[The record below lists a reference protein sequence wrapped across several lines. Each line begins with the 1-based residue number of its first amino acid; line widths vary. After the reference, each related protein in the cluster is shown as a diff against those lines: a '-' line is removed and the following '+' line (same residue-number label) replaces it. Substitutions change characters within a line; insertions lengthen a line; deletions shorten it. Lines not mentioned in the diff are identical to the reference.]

1 LPRVDLQ
8 PKSAQKYLAKE
19 LKMTDT
25 TRQKWLR
32 TAAIFVILFGP
43 VVSMAAHPLTAGLNG
58 MFVDLAFWPFDG
70 IPTLEAPA
78 TRLFSAVAGGLTV
91 GWGMM
96 IYLVATKLYPIQPQL
111 AGSIILT
118 SVLTWFVTDSLGSAV
133 AGAPANALINL
144 VFLVIFL
151 VPILS
156 TKHKPASI

>member
-1 LPRVDLQ
+1 M
-8 PKSAQKYLAKE
+8 E
-19 LKMTDT
+19 MKMTEAM
-25 TRQKWLR
+25 RQKWLK

-43 VVSMAAHPLTAGLNG
+43 VVSLAAHPMTAGLNG

-70 IPTLEAPA
+70 LPTMEAPA
-78 TRLFSAVAGGLTV
+78 TRLFSAIAGGLTM

-96 IYLVATKLYPIQPQL
+96 IYLLATKLNPREPQL

-118 SVLTWFVTDSLGSAV
+118 SVVTWFVTDSIGSAF

-151 VPILS
+151 VPILGARS
-156 TKHKPASI
+156 RSAVI